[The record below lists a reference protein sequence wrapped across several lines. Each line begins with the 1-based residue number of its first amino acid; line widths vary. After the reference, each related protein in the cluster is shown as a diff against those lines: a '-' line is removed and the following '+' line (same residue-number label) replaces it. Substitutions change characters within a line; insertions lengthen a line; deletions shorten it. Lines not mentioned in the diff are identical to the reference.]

1 MKKLYQI
8 LRTAILCVVGV
19 FAGTSIHQYIDYRQ
33 RPGLYALTSAQSKKC
48 TAMRCDAHEKS
59 RHGPAFPFISFPH
72 KTAASSC

>member
-33 RPGLYALTSAQSKKC
+33 RPGMFALSSAPWYTSIQI
-48 TAMRCDAHEKS
+48 DAI
-59 RHGPAFPFISFPH
+59 F
-72 KTAASSC
+72 TAAVVLLLLLAMQIVKRKMK